1 MRRWLAPLFLLLSV
15 LMPLA
20 AQAARQ
26 PDDYVVLC
34 YHDIVDLKL
43 TPNLKLYPQ
52 TIRRDTLIRHFNW
65 IKQQGYHPVSFQQ
78 VLDAKA
84 GKAALP
90 TTPTLWNPASPAWVW
105 AAGSAKRQR
114 DNI

>member
-90 TTPTLWNPASPAWVW
+90 EKALPGEESHFEHPAST
-105 AAGSAKRQR
+105 
-114 DNI
+114 